1 MLNCILGVSNINVF
15 MSSMWLPQYYI
26 KLALTNLRAVH
37 SVGLPTSLEMDRE
50 QVSQWSFS
58 SHITTFTP
66 FEREGTSCS
75 NTCLSLTAL
84 WVTLPTKDQHQEGK
98 ISDAVKFN
106 FSLFFFFHSF
116 FPLLRRPKCLE
127 FSIEFKWLFKGNK
140 FKWMEQR
147 YFLSSCSQNTGLE
160 KQRCLHFKCCWLSS
174 LWRKRNV

>member
-26 KLALTNLRAVH
+26 KLALTNLGAVH

-106 FSLFFFFHSF
+106 FSLFFFSILFSHFCIDPNASNSV
-116 FPLLRRPKCLE
+116 LNLNDYSKGISSSEWSKGISYLRAVRTL
-127 FSIEFKWLFKGNK
+127 G
-140 FKWMEQR
+140 
-147 YFLSSCSQNTGLE
+147 
-160 KQRCLHFKCCWLSS
+160 
-174 LWRKRNV
+174 